1 MCVCVW
7 FGGGVADVCM
17 CVWVPVF
24 WDGVWE
30 VYIYSSQCAVA
41 GLPLQEARK
50 LKEEMKLSQQEAAK
64 RESQLA
70 EPKQTQLTEAQKF
83 LEAETRK

>member
-1 MCVCVW
+1 M
-7 FGGGVADVCM
+7 
-17 CVWVPVF
+17 
-24 WDGVWE
+24 
-30 VYIYSSQCAVA
+30 
-41 GLPLQEARK
+41 QEARK

-70 EPKQTQLTEAQKF
+70 EPKQTKLTEAQTF